1 MKTDDALLN
10 KELRRDE
17 GVRYSPYFCSEGV
30 KTVGVGHN
38 MKAKPIP
45 TDWTFPL
52 TDAQIDQLLAD
63 DLAEVFTGLDKRA
76 AWWRDLSYPRQ
87 RVLANMAFNLGIE
100 GLLSF
105 KRTLQAIQEG
115 RYGFA
120 ASGMMNSLWAKQVG
134 DRASRLAAMMRA
146 G

>member
-1 MKTDDALLN
+1 MNTDDPLLN

-38 MKAKPIP
+38 MIVKPLP
-45 TDWTFPL
+45 DDWTFPL
-52 TDAQIDQLLAD
+52 TDEQVDSLLTG
-63 DLAEVFTGLDKRA
+63 DLAEVFDGLDSRA

-87 RVLANMAFNLGIE
+87 RVLANMAFNLGID

-105 KRTLQAIQEG
+105 KRTLQAVQEG

-120 ASGMMNSLWAKQVG
+120 ASGMMNSMWAKQVG
-134 DRASRLAAMMRA
+134 DRASRLSAMMRE